1 MDAPKEEHDR
11 GSGGDSA
18 ARPHQELSTVF
29 GYSGNLYPLD
39 TIESCVQAGDP
50 GQPLGS
56 VPAEQAMQEHSSGR
70 QNAVQRFDVPP
81 DGFQDRQL
89 GGFLDQEAYP
99 QCHDTRQHLHFDDV
113 MSCHCS
119 TPRSHVSCAG
129 HNHAGFSSGMP
140 PASMQN
146 WGHSLLSNGGPE
158 ESSSWQ
164 QFSDASEMSSQC
176 LIDKEK
182 LIQMPEDLD
191 SSFVSSNPTWEF
203 SDPVAGGQ
211 NGEGETTTAKNWSS
225 ETASKVQDQKKAP
238 EPSSGTPGRR
248 GRKKAEN
255 ATENGSTKRCS
266 CRRSKC
272 LQLYCEC
279 FAAELFCID
288 SCTCRLCHNNLDT
301 EDSVYTAKDRIK
313 SHNPLAFGPK
323 VVRHPKDLPPDKAE
337 SGGRVGGRSED
348 TPSFV
353 RHKHGCNCKKS
364 QCLKNYCECY
374 QGKAGCFHECNCQD
388 CSNPFGPKS
397 AAEQGIDRKEMS
409 PTGTPDGMQG
419 MPNSIRTGIGGGS
432 ASTLEGTVNML
443 NNAPS
448 PSPSASSNYA
458 DTSGCSSATRAKRYN
473 SMSTS
478 SLSNPANASSPYQ
491 RQASTPQF
499 RSPGRSRSISPSSR
513 LARKPDSWTPP
524 SQDGEPGGGSSQ
536 A

>member
-56 VPAEQAMQEHSSGR
+56 APAEQAMQEHSSGR

-81 DGFQDRQL
+81 DGFQDWQL
-89 GGFLDQEAYP
+89 GGFLDQEAHP

-129 HNHAGFSSGMP
+129 HNHAGCSSGMP

-182 LIQMPEDLD
+182 LFQMPEDLD

-255 ATENGSTKRCS
+255 ATENGSMKRCS

-279 FAAELFCID
+279 FAAELFCTD
-288 SCTCRLCHNNLDT
+288 SCTCRFCYNNRDM
-301 EDSVYTAKDRIK
+301 EDSVYKAKDRIK

-353 RHKHGCNCKKS
+353 RHKRGCNCKKS

-397 AAEQGIDRKEMS
+397 AEQGIDRKEMS

-419 MPNSIRTGIGGGS
+419 MPNSIRTGIG
-432 ASTLEGTVNML
+432 VNML
-443 NNAPS
+443 NNTPS
-448 PSPSASSNYA
+448 PRPSASSW
-458 DTSGCSSATRAKRYN
+458 RYN

-478 SLSNPANASSPYQ
+478 SLSNPANASSPDQ

-499 RSPGRSRSISPSSR
+499 RSPGRCPSISPSSR

-524 SQDGEPGGGSSQ
+524 SQDGEPGGGSSR

>member
-18 ARPHQELSTVF
+18 ARPHQELSAVL
-29 GYSGNLYPLD
+29 GYFSNLYPLD
-39 TIESCVQAGDP
+39 TIESCEQAGDP
-50 GQPLGS
+50 DQPLAS
-56 VPAEQAMQEHSSGR
+56 LLAEQAKEEHPSGR

-81 DGFQDRQL
+81 DVFQDWQL
-89 GGFLDQEAYP
+89 GRFFDDQEAHP
-99 QCHDTRQHLHFDDV
+99 HCHDTRQHLNFDDV
-113 MSCHCS
+113 MPCHCS
-119 TPRSHVSCAG
+119 TPWSHVSCAC
-129 HNHAGFSSGMP
+129 HNHAGCSSGMP

-191 SSFVSSNPTWEF
+191 SSFVSGNPTWEF

-211 NGEGETTTAKNWSS
+211 NGDGVTITAKNWTS

-248 GRKKAEN
+248 ERRVPKRHICLKKAEN
-255 ATENGSTKRCS
+255 ATDNGSTKRCS

-279 FAAELFCID
+279 FAAELFCTD
-288 SCTCRLCHNNLDT
+288 SCACRLCYNNLEM
-301 EDSVYTAKDRIK
+301 EDSVFKAKDRIK
-313 SHNPLAFGPK
+313 SGDPLAFGPK
-323 VVRHPKDLPPDKAE
+323 VVPHPNDLPPEIAE
-337 SGGRVGGRSED
+337 SGGRGSGESED
-348 TPSFV
+348 TPLFV
-353 RHKHGCNCKKS
+353 RHKRGCNCKKS

-397 AAEQGIDRKEMS
+397 GKRHTCGCYS
-409 PTGTPDGMQG
+409 
-419 MPNSIRTGIGGGS
+419 
-432 ASTLEGTVNML
+432 
-443 NNAPS
+443 
-448 PSPSASSNYA
+448 
-458 DTSGCSSATRAKRYN
+458 DTSLYRLLTF
-473 SMSTS
+473 
-478 SLSNPANASSPYQ
+478 SP
-491 RQASTPQF
+491 
-499 RSPGRSRSISPSSR
+499 
-513 LARKPDSWTPP
+513 
-524 SQDGEPGGGSSQ
+524 
-536 A
+536 